1 MYTNLVHN
9 SSIFF
14 QIIRHLGREKV
25 PKNTDFSKDSSPLAF
40 KPPMVPVSR
49 EKIFKL
55 PESLEKRIRESE
67 ASEIRELDET
77 NTMEISIRQVVEVKK
92 MTSNRH

>member
-1 MYTNLVHN
+1 MYIIVQF
-9 SSIFF
+9 SF

-40 KPPMVPVSR
+40 KPPTVPASR
-49 EKIFKL
+49 GEKIFKL